1 MDRARAG
8 ALLLVV
14 GLVVAAHPVYLGLNP
29 GDTTVEV
36 VASADDGAVAED
48 RVTNASNLSGPATTA
63 LREAVDGDRATRWR
77 GADSAAVVPL
87 IEAEYVRLDGQLYRV
102 QVFPAG
108 GLFDRVDTVVS
119 PLVALVGVLAA
130 LIGGRTI
137 WDVGVRGDDDDDPA
151 PR

>member
-1 MDRARAG
+1 MDRVRAG
-8 ALLLVV
+8 AILLVV
-14 GLVVAAHPVYLGLNP
+14 GLLVAAHPVYLGLNP

-36 VASADDGAVAED
+36 AATPTDGAVPED
-48 RVTNASNLSGPATTA
+48 RVTDASSLAEPARTA
-63 LREAVDGDRATRWR
+63 LVEAADGDRATRWR

-87 IEAEYVRLDGQLYRV
+87 IEADYVRLDGQVYRV
-102 QVFPAG
+102 QVFPTQ

-119 PLVALVGVLAA
+119 PFVALVGVLAV

-137 WDVGVRGDDDDDPA
+137 WDVGVRDDGT

>member
-8 ALLLVV
+8 AILLVV
-14 GLVVAAHPVYLGLNP
+14 GLLVAAHPVYLDLEP

-36 VASADDGAVAED
+36 VAEPADGAVAED
-48 RVTNASNLSGPATTA
+48 RVTNASSLADSARAT
-63 LREAVDGDRATRWR
+63 LREAVDGDQATRWR

-87 IEAEYVRLDGQLYRV
+87 IEADYVRLDGQVYRV
-102 QVFPAG
+102 QVFPAQ

-130 LIGGRTI
+130 LLGGRTI
-137 WDVGVRGDDDDDPA
+137 WDVGATGGDDRA

>member
-1 MDRARAG
+1 MDRVRAG
-8 ALLLVV
+8 AILLVV
-14 GLVVAAHPVYLGLNP
+14 GLLVAAHPVYLGLNP

-36 VASADDGAVAED
+36 AATPAENTVSGD
-48 RVTNASNLSGPATTA
+48 RVTNASSLTGPAHET
-63 LREAVDGDRATRWR
+63 LREAADGDRATRWR

-87 IEAEYVRLDGQLYRV
+87 IEADYVRLDGQVYRV
-102 QVFPAG
+102 QVFPTQ

-119 PLVALVGVLAA
+119 PFVALVGVLAV

-137 WDVGVRGDDDDDPA
+137 WDVGVRDDGT

>member
-8 ALLLVV
+8 AALLVV
-14 GLVVAAHPVYLGLNP
+14 GLLVAAHPLYLGLNP

-36 VASADDGAVAED
+36 VAEPADGGVAED
-48 RVTNASNLSGPATTA
+48 EVTNASAIDDPARTT

-77 GADSAAVVPL
+77 GAQSAAVVPL
-87 IEAEYVRLDGQLYRV
+87 IEADYVRLDGRVYHV
-102 QVFPAG
+102 QVFATQ

-137 WDVGVRGDDDDDPA
+137 WDVGATGGDDRA